1 MNMVRYGV
9 GMIVDRLKDRQSAQT
24 DGEVEGARAAIL
36 ASFGKTNMDRPI
48 SASDLWA
55 IRSHAAVRFHTTFFK
70 GRAYADQDLV
80 HTAVEFACHDWMD
93 AKLSGALFWPEAELG
108 SAAFAYNLFRQMSA
122 HAANPQAA
130 AFSALSLLVAEVALA
145 DVDPEA
151 SIARAAFFA
160 GLAFGQLGEQ
170 RAEQVTALVLSE
182 LQRVHETRATG
193 QGKRLEKI
201 AEAKAAEDAELFELA
216 ATMLREDP
224 ALPSSAIQR
233 RWRRMKGLTLETTSN
248 AQSQKVSRWRRDG
261 LFDAR

>member
-1 MNMVRYGV
+1 MKALQDGV
-9 GMIVDRLKDRQSAQT
+9 GRIVGRLQDRQSAPA
-24 DGEVEGARAAIL
+24 DDEVEKARAAVL
-36 ASFGKTNMDRPI
+36 ASLGQTDMDRPI
-48 SASDLWA
+48 SDEDLWS
-55 IRSHAAVRFHTTFFK
+55 IRSYAAVRFHTTFFG
-70 GRAYADQDLV
+70 GRAYADHDLV
-80 HTAVEFACHDWMD
+80 HTVVEFACAEWMN
-93 AKLSGALFWPEAELG
+93 AKLPGPLFWPRAEIG
-108 SAAFAYNLFRQMSA
+108 SAAFACNLLRQMSLNA
-122 HAANPQAA
+122 VGPQVA
-130 AFSALSLLVAEVALA
+130 AFGGLSLLAAEVALA

-170 RAEQVTALVLSE
+170 RAEQVAALVMGE
-182 LQRVHETRATG
+182 LQKVHENRASG

-224 ALPSSAIQR
+224 SLPSSAVQR

-261 LFDAR
+261 LFDVR